1 MQFPHLHFPFYLVKC
16 FNCFTYH
23 AFFLILSSIYI
34 LPSNDFFLLCIFN
47 CKISL
52 VFFFP
57 FSRFYP
63 LLFYGT
69 FFPLSPQSS
78 PAGTKNVCLY
88 QFPWD
93 LYGYCRNTSRCVEPY
108 KSTSVLNNIGARI
121 ASWWHKLA
129 ASPGYG
135 FREARRVV
143 KGEYY
148 LHR

>member
-63 LLFYGT
+63 LLFYGYSLKALRRGPLVYVCTNFLET
-69 FFPLSPQSS
+69 FMATVGILVD
-78 PAGTKNVCLY
+78 ALNL
-88 QFPWD
+88 
-93 LYGYCRNTSRCVEPY
+93 TSLHPY
-108 KSTSVLNNIGARI
+108 
-121 ASWWHKLA
+121 
-129 ASPGYG
+129 
-135 FREARRVV
+135 
-143 KGEYY
+143 
-148 LHR
+148 